1 MGEAEITLEVSADNP
16 RVYAFL
22 WRNGFS
28 AYIMLELTITQRL
41 ENGED

>member
-1 MGEAEITLEVSADNP
+1 MGEAEITLEVSARDP

-41 ENGED
+41 KDGED